1 MVQNGNTIAVAIS
14 FLFMLLLF
22 YIAILVPEKK
32 RKNKFNYMLL
42 GLKVDDDI
50 ITSSGIVGK
59 VCEIQ
64 DKHIIIATGPD
75 RVKIEIDKKS
85 IASVFNKEVEDKKL
99 E

>member
-1 MVQNGNTIAVAIS
+1 MVQNGNTVAVAIS

-32 RKNKFNYMLL
+32 RKNKFNSMLL
-42 GLKVDDDI
+42 GLRVEDNI
-50 ITSSGIVGK
+50 MTSGGIVGK

-64 DKHIIIATGPD
+64 DKYIIITTGPD

-85 IASVFNKEVEDKKL
+85 IASVFNKEVEDKKV